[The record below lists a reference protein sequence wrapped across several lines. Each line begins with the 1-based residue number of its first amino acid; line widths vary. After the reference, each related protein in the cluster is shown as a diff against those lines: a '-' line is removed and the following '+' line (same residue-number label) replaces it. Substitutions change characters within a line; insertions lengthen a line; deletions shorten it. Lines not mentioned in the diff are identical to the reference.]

1 MSTSQSAAPSPL
13 LIAQLDPPHAGREG
27 DWYYRTYAPGL
38 AMAAQPGVF
47 VINLD
52 NVHRRKAEILRHAD
66 VLILNSVVDADLLP
80 ILRERREARLLTVY
94 EVSDDV
100 SAVPPE
106 NPVHAFYQVGENLH
120 LFLRLA
126 HACDANQFSVPEL
139 QRRFGYLCPRGR
151 VLLNQI
157 AELPPPRPLGPAGPH
172 GSAAGPLTIGWGGSR
187 GHLADMAAVA
197 GPLCAFIAAHPDVR
211 LRIMG
216 AEPIWR
222 LFDALPADRK
232 EWTRPGSL
240 HDYYAFVAGLDI
252 GLAPLMD
259 HGFNR
264 SRSDVKFLEYAA
276 HGVVPVVQALVPYL
290 DTVRQEETGFLFST
304 PAQLIQTLTR
314 LAADPP
320 LRHRVAGAA
329 YRYVAACRR
338 EDEHAAAR
346 LSFYREALAAHSHQG
361 RSEAACRSFVGSLAR
376 WPGARQRGQHVLL
389 ESTRY
394 EQLLHDG
401 LVLSQHGRQK
411 EAVALFL
418 EAGHLE
424 PTNYQPYLCLAAAG
438 HAPLDTLAEALRRN
452 PRSIQS
458 WLLLGGHLWQG
469 GAPGKAIERFLT
481 AAELYPSYELPYLR
495 TAQVLRH
502 MGDPYEAQRLEKT
515 AEKLLRP
522 LLGPSAQ

>member
-1 MSTSQSAAPSPL
+1 MPTPITPDSPL

-52 NVHRRKAEILRHAD
+52 NAHRRKAEVLRHAD

-94 EVSDDV
+94 ELSDDV

-106 NPVHAFYQVGENLH
+106 NPVHAFYQARDNLH

-126 HACDANQFSVPEL
+126 HSCDANQFSVPEL
-139 QRRFGYLCPRGR
+139 QRRFGHLCPRGR
-151 VLLNQI
+151 VLPNQL
-157 AELPPPRPLGPAGPH
+157 AELPPPRPLVTHDAD
-172 GSAAGPLTIGWGGSR
+172 GPLLIGWGGSR
-187 GHLADMAAVA
+187 GHLEDVAAIA
-197 GPLCAFIAAHPDVR
+197 GPLCAFLAAHPAAR

-216 AEPIWR
+216 AEAIWR
-222 LFDALPADRK
+222 LFDALPAERK
-232 EWTRPGSL
+232 ERVRPGSL

-252 GLAPLMD
+252 GLAPLLD

-276 HGVVPVVQALVPYL
+276 HGAVPVVQALTPYL
-290 DTVRQEETGFLFST
+290 DAVRHEENGFLFST
-304 PAQLIQTLTR
+304 PAQLVQILER

-338 EDEHAAAR
+338 QDDHTGAR
-346 LSFYREALAAHSHQG
+346 LSLYRDGLAALSHQG
-361 RSEAACRSFVGSLAR
+361 RSEAACRSFFGSLSR
-376 WPGARQRGQHVLL
+376 WPGARQKGQHLLL

-401 LVLSQHGRQK
+401 LVLSQQQGRQE
-411 EAVALFL
+411 EAAALFL
-418 EAGHLE
+418 EAGRLE
-424 PTNYQPYLCLAAAG
+424 PGNYQPYLCLAAAG
-438 HAPLDTLAEALRRN
+438 HAALDALAEALRRN

-458 WLLLGGHLWQG
+458 WLLLGGHLWQA

-481 AAELYPSYELPYLR
+481 AAELFPSYELPYLR
-495 TAQVLRH
+495 TAQVLRQ
-502 MGDPYEAQRLEKT
+502 MGDPYEAQRFEQT
-515 AEKLLRP
+515 AAGLLRP
-522 LLGPSAQ
+522 LLGPA